1 MGGSDILKLSI
12 RFIDIIRCNGII
24 IMNMATTEGKLWLN
38 GEMVEQPDAKIHVLT
53 HSLHYGI
60 AVFEGVRAYQTD
72 DGRTAIFRLDDHTDR
87 LLGSA
92 KIFQLDVPYD
102 KETFNQAQKDVIKQ
116 NGFDSAY
123 LRPLIWIGAE
133 KLGLSSRGNSINA
146 MVAAWKWGAYLGEE
160 GIQKGIRVKTSSY
173 THHMT
178 NVTMCKA
185 KAASNYPVSIMANQE
200 VTRSGYDEAILMD
213 PQGYVCQG
221 SGENLFL
228 VKNGELHTP
237 DLGGGALDGI
247 TRRTIIQFAED
258 LGIKVVERRIT
269 RDEFYLADE
278 IFMTGT
284 AAEVTP
290 IREYDDRVI
299 GCGSRGPI
307 TTEIQKTFFDAVQ
320 GKNDK
325 YAHWLTYVK

>member
-1 MGGSDILKLSI
+1 
-12 RFIDIIRCNGII
+12 
-24 IMNMATTEGKLWLN
+24 MNMATADGKLWFN
-38 GEMVEQPDAKIHVLT
+38 GDIIDQPDAKIHVLT
-53 HSLHYGI
+53 HSLHYGM

-72 DGRTAIFRLDDHTDR
+72 DGRTAIFRLAEHTER

-92 KIFQLDVPYD
+92 KIFQMNVAYD
-102 KETFNQAQKDVIKQ
+102 QATLEQAQKDIIAQ
-116 NGFDSAY
+116 NKFESAY
-123 LRPLIWIGAE
+123 IRPLIWVGAE
-133 KLGLSSRGNSINA
+133 KLGLASHDNSINT

-173 THHMT
+173 THHLP

-185 KAASNYPVSIMANQE
+185 KASSNYPVSIMANHE
-200 VTRSGYDEAILMD
+200 VTRHGYDEAILMD

-237 DLGGGALDGI
+237 DLAGGALDGI
-247 TRRTIIQFAED
+247 TRRTIIEFAND
-258 LGIKVVERRIT
+258 LGIKVHERRIT

-290 IREYDDRVI
+290 IREYDNRTI
-299 GCGSRGPI
+299 GNGGRGEL
-307 TTEIQKTFFDAVQ
+307 TEQIQSLYFDVVH
-320 GKNDK
+320 GRNEK
-325 YAHWLTYVK
+325 YIDWLSFIDG

>member
-1 MGGSDILKLSI
+1 
-12 RFIDIIRCNGII
+12 
-24 IMNMATTEGKLWLN
+24 MNMATQDGKLWMN
-38 GEMVEQPDAKIHVLT
+38 GTMIEQPDAKVHVLT
-53 HSLHYGI
+53 HSLHYGM
-60 AVFEGVRAYQTD
+60 AVFEGVRAYQTAD
-72 DGRTAIFRLDDHTDR
+72 NRTAIFRLKDHTDR

-92 KIFQLDVPYD
+92 KIFQMNVPFD
-102 KETFNQAQKDVIKQ
+102 AAVLEQAQKDVVKQ
-116 NGFDSAY
+116 NNLAEAY
-123 LRPLIWIGAE
+123 IRPLIWVGAE
-133 KLGLSSRGNSINA
+133 KLGLSSRDNSINA
-146 MVAAWKWGAYLGEE
+146 MVAAWHWGAYLGED
-160 GIQKGIRVKTSSY
+160 GIKNGIRVKTSSF

-185 KAASNYPVSIMANQE
+185 KASSNYPVSIMANQE
-200 VTRSGYDEAILMD
+200 VTRNGYDEAILMD

-221 SGENLFL
+221 AGENLFL
-228 VKNGELHTP
+228 VKDGVLHTP

-247 TRRTIIQFAED
+247 TRRTIIQFADD

-299 GCGSRGPI
+299 GNGGRGPL
-307 TTEIQKTFFDAVQ
+307 TEKLQTLYFDVVHGRNEQ
-320 GKNDK
+320 YMD
-325 YAHWLTYVK
+325 WLSFID

>member
-1 MGGSDILKLSI
+1 
-12 RFIDIIRCNGII
+12 
-24 IMNMATTEGKLWLN
+24 MNMATQEGKLWMN
-38 GEMVEQPDAKIHVLT
+38 GTMIEQPDAKVHVLT
-53 HSLHYGI
+53 HSLHYGM
-60 AVFEGVRAYQTD
+60 AVFEGVRAYQTAD
-72 DGRTAIFRLDDHTDR
+72 NRTAIFRLKEHTVR

-92 KIFQLDVPYD
+92 KIFQMKVPYD
-102 KETFNQAQKDVIKQ
+102 AATLEQAQKDVVKQ
-116 NGFDSAY
+116 NNLAEAY
-123 LRPLIWIGAE
+123 IRPLIWVGAE
-133 KLGLSSRGNSINA
+133 KLGLSSHDNSINA
-146 MVAAWKWGAYLGEE
+146 MVAAWHWGAYLGED
-160 GIQKGIRVKTSSY
+160 GIKNGIRVKTSSF

-185 KAASNYPVSIMANQE
+185 KASSNYPVSIMANQE
-200 VTRSGYDEAILMD
+200 VTRNGYDEAILMD
-213 PQGYVCQG
+213 SQGYVCQG

-237 DLGGGALDGI
+237 DLAGGALDGI

-299 GCGSRGPI
+299 GNGGRGPL
-307 TTEIQKTFFDAVQ
+307 TEKLQTLYFDVVH
-320 GKNDK
+320 GRNEK
-325 YAHWLTYVK
+325 YMDWLSFID